1 MLGSSKLVAF
11 VATRDIARATAFY
24 RDTIGLR
31 LVEETPFASVFD
43 ANGTMLRVTP
53 VPELKA
59 AQYTVLGWD
68 VTDIKSMVKRL
79 TIAGVPFSRYP
90 GMKQD
95 ADGIWTSP
103 SGARIAWFQDPD
115 GNTLSLTQFTEA

>member
-1 MLGSSKLVAF
+1 MLGASKLVAF

-24 RDTIGLR
+24 RDTIGLK
-31 LVEETPFASVFD
+31 LIEETPFASVFD
-43 ANGTMLRVTP
+43 ANGTMLRVAP
-53 VPELKA
+53 VPELKPVPW
-59 AQYTVLGWD
+59 TVLGWD
-68 VTDIKSMVKRL
+68 VANIKSTVKKL

-103 SGARIAWFQDPD
+103 GGARIAWFQDPD